1 MAESGHHEKEYASTD
16 PVGAV
21 NDTHTSEPV
30 AAEPLQMVVS
40 DTDSTSSEPKNK
52 DQPPA
57 SRTLTTTT
65 TTSSQAPE
73 SESGAKKPWYKSLNP
88 LKRRTKPPIPKE
100 RIVSREYGASFL
112 SLLTFQWMAPI
123 MRTGYQRPL
132 ELNDIWLVNPDRG
145 AGVLSDKLRSSFN
158 KRVARGE
165 RYPLIFAM
173 HETFKFE
180 FWVGGI
186 CQLVSSITQ
195 VMAPFT
201 LRYLI
206 AFATRAYFAQQT
218 RSPAPHIGQG
228 IGLVIGISCM
238 QMLQSMCT
246 HHFIYRGQ
254 TVGGQSRAVLITLIF
269 EKAMKISGRAKAGGK
284 AIEGENLTAVKQNPD
299 SGNQTKDNF
308 LLRTVKNKT
317 RPKGGPRTTPDK
329 AAGVLGDG
337 AGWGNGR
344 IVNLMSTDTYRVDQA
359 SGMFHLVWTSPIAIL
374 ITLVVVSIIFRD
386 SSFPFCR
393 SPCNSNHGL
402 GASQRFFDQQY
413 LQCLFNANCQVF
425 HSCSSILPIQ
435 LWPDSPCWLLVSHCL
450 RKPSDHYSREGVK
463 STKLLTRECLSLK
476 KFFKR

>member
-1 MAESGHHEKEYASTD
+1 MAESGRQEKEYASTD

-30 AAEPLQMVVS
+30 ATEPLQVVVS
-40 DTDSTSSEPKNK
+40 DSDSTSSEPKNK
-52 DQPPA
+52 DRATA
-57 SRTLTTTT
+57 SRTLSTTT
-65 TTSSQAPE
+65 TTSTQAPE
-73 SESGAKKPWYKSLNP
+73 LESEGKKPWYKSLNP
-88 LKRRTKPPIPKE
+88 LKSRTKPPIPKE

-132 ELNDIWLVNPDRG
+132 ELNDIWLVNPDRA

-165 RYPLIFAM
+165 RYPLVFAM

-180 FWVGGI
+180 FWLGGI

-218 RSPAPHIGQG
+218 RSPAPNIGQG
-228 IGLVIGISCM
+228 IGLVVGISCM
-238 QMLQSMCT
+238 QMLQSICT

-254 TVGGQSRAVLITLIF
+254 TVGGQSRAALITLIF

-284 AIEGENLTAVKQNPD
+284 AIEDENLKAVEKSTD
-299 SGNQTKDNF
+299 TGNQTKDSF
-308 LLRTVKNKT
+308 LVRMVKKKT
-317 RPKGGPRTTPDK
+317 HPTGGPRTTPDK
-329 AAGVLGDG
+329 AAGILGDG

-359 SGMFHLVWTSPIAIL
+359 SGMFHLVWTSPIAVL
-374 ITLVVVSIIFRD
+374 ITLVVVSTIFRD
-386 SSFPFCR
+386 LSSPFCTIPWNLN
-393 SPCNSNHGL
+393 PCFGVS
-402 GASQRFFDQQY
+402 A
-413 LQCLFNANCQVF
+413 V
-425 HSCSSILPIQ
+425 SC
-435 LWPDSPCWLLVSHCL
+435 
-450 RKPSDHYSREGVK
+450 
-463 STKLLTRECLSLK
+463 
-476 KFFKR
+476 

>member
-1 MAESGHHEKEYASTD
+1 MAESGHQEKEYASTD

-21 NDTHTSEPV
+21 SDTHTSEPV
-30 AAEPLQMVVS
+30 ATEPLQVVVS
-40 DTDSTSSEPKNK
+40 DSDSTSSEPKDK
-52 DQPPA
+52 DLPTA
-57 SRTLTTTT
+57 SRTLTATT
-65 TTSSQAPE
+65 TTSTQATEPE
-73 SESGAKKPWYKSLNP
+73 SRAKKPWYKSLNP
-88 LKRRTKPPIPKE
+88 LKSRAEPPIPKE

-145 AGVLSDKLRSSFN
+145 ATVLSDKLRSSFN

-180 FWVGGI
+180 FWLGGI
-186 CQLVSSITQ
+186 CQLVASITQ

-218 RSPAPHIGQG
+218 RSPAPNIGQG

-254 TVGGQSRAVLITLIF
+254 AVGGQSRAALITLIF
-269 EKAMKISGRAKAGGK
+269 EKAMRISGRAKAGGK
-284 AIEGENLTAVKQNPD
+284 AIEDEDLKAVKQNPD
-299 SGNQTKDNF
+299 SENQTKEDNF
-308 LLRTVKNKT
+308 LLRMIKKKT
-317 RPKGGPRTTPDK
+317 DPRGGPQTTPDK
-329 AAGVLGDG
+329 AVGILGDG

-374 ITLVVVSIIFRD
+374 LTLVVVSTMF
-386 SSFPFCR
+386 
-393 SPCNSNHGL
+393 
-402 GASQRFFDQQY
+402 
-413 LQCLFNANCQVF
+413 
-425 HSCSSILPIQ
+425 
-435 LWPDSPCWLLVSHCL
+435 
-450 RKPSDHYSREGVK
+450 
-463 STKLLTRECLSLK
+463 
-476 KFFKR
+476 

>member
-21 NDTHTSEPV
+21 NETHTSEPV
-30 AAEPLQMVVS
+30 ATEPLQVVVS

-52 DQPPA
+52 DDPTA
-57 SRTLTTTT
+57 LRTLTTTT
-65 TTSSQAPE
+65 TTSSQPPE
-73 SESGAKKPWYKSLNP
+73 SESGAKQPWYQNLNP
-88 LKRRTKPPIPKE
+88 LKSRTRPPVPKE
-100 RIVSREYGASFL
+100 RTVSREYGASFL
-112 SLLTFQWMAPI
+112 SLVTFQWMAPI

-180 FWVGGI
+180 FWLGGI
-186 CQLVSSITQ
+186 CQLVSSITT

-206 AFATRAYFAQQT
+206 AFATRAYLAQQT
-218 RSPAPHIGQG
+218 RSPAPNIGQG

-238 QMLQSMCT
+238 QILQSMCT

-284 AIEGENLTAVKQNPD
+284 AIEDGDPTAVKPNPD

-308 LLRTVKNKT
+308 LTRTIKNKT
-317 RPKGGPRTTPDK
+317 RSKGGPRTTPDK

-374 ITLVVVSIIFRD
+374 LTLVVVSMTFRD
-386 SSFPFCR
+386 FSFPLCTI
-393 SPCNSNHGL
+393 SWNPNHVFGP
-402 GASQRFFDQQY
+402 SQRSFDNQY
-413 LQCLFNANCQVF
+413 L
-425 HSCSSILPIQ
+425 
-435 LWPDSPCWLLVSHCL
+435 
-450 RKPSDHYSREGVK
+450 
-463 STKLLTRECLSLK
+463 
-476 KFFKR
+476 